1 MPIVILAHGG
11 LGSFDE
17 VIFVSVA
24 IIFVGMM
31 AVSWFRSQQLPEGEV
46 DEMADGHIVR
56 HEEPNPEHF
65 ELD

>member
-31 AVSWFRSQQLPEGEV
+31 AVSWFRSQQLPEEEV
-46 DEMADGHIVR
+46 DAMADENIVR
-56 HEEPNPEHF
+56 HQEPNPEHF